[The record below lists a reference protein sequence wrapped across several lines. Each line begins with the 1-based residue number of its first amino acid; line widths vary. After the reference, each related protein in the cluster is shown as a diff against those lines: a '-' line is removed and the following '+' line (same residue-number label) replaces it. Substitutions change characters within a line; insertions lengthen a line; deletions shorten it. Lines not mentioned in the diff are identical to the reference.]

1 MLFRSEED
9 NNRSMETGL
18 ITIEKLSTYLNIKVK
33 TIYARVEAGEI
44 PHYRIGR
51 LIRFRLDEINVWLEG
66 CRKKNHQAP
75 DQHKAGS
82 RRIKSSKQSNDLF
95 SKIITKTIDAE
106 TNKYYSVAN
115 GKSDRIEG
123 PKQEVEHGSI

>member
-1 MLFRSEED
+1 MLLRSEED

-51 LIRFRLDEINVWLEG
+51 LIRFRLDEIDAWLEG
-66 CRKKNHQAP
+66 CRKKNQQAP
-75 DQHKAGS
+75 EQHKAGS
-82 RRIKSSKQSNDLF
+82 RRRKSSKQSNDLF

-123 PKQEVEHGSI
+123 PKQEVENGSI